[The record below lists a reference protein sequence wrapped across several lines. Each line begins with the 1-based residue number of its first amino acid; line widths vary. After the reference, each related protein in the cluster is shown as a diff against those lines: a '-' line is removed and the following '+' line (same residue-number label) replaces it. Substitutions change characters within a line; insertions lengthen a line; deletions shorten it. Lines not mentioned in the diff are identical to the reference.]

1 MARVLQISVLVLLG
15 CLVLALGI
23 GDAFAAER
31 RIALVIGNSKYKDT
45 NISIQINYCVSRPSK
60 GPNGKDW
67 RADACESAAAYGYT

>member
-45 NISIQINYCVSRPSK
+45 NISPLVDCVRWSWMARGREPFLAQ
-60 GPNGKDW
+60 
-67 RADACESAAAYGYT
+67 R